1 MKTAVLI
8 LAPGFEEIEALATV
22 DILRRANIKCDIIGF
37 TDAVEGSHGI
47 VVQADAELGPEIMEA
62 DMIIFPGGATGAK
75 HLRENPYVITMLQQM
90 AERGKYIAAICAAPT
105 VLARAGLLEGKKYTA
120 YPGFEAEITQGEY
133 QAENVVIDGNIITS
147 RGPATVFDFA
157 YTLVDILG
165 GDAAPVKEGMLYQ
178 LYGGK

>member
-37 TDAVEGSHGI
+37 TDVVEGSHGI

-62 DMIIFPGGATGAK
+62 DMIIFPGGATGAQ

-90 AERGKYIAAICAAPT
+90 AEHGKYIAAICAAPT

-120 YPGFEAEITQGEY
+120 YPGFEAEIAQGEY

-165 GDAAPVKEGMLYQ
+165 GDAAPVKEGMLYH